1 MHKRARDCPRD
12 RPADLHCMCI
22 CRLDRLNM
30 SVWLLLITLL
40 VVCLA
45 VFNVPK
51 YLWFLYRRNRAI
63 RHVPGWPTHWL
74 LGNLHQFRLDHS
86 TLVKWAEFIQK
97 NRHKVAKIWLGP
109 FYPVIEICHPSGVHK
124 VINLPKDRSIY
135 LGWGMDCL
143 PLKVRNG

>member
-1 MHKRARDCPRD
+1 M
-12 RPADLHCMCI
+12 LT
-22 CRLDRLNM
+22 M
-30 SVWLLLITLL
+30 STVWLLLITLL

-109 FYPVIEICHPSGVHK
+109 FYPVIEICHSSGVHK
-124 VINLPKDRSIY
+124 VIKLPKDRSIY
-135 LGWGMDCL
+135 SYLMPWLGEGLLISKWTRNRRLLLRPFTMRFCEGMFL
-143 PLKVRNG
+143 